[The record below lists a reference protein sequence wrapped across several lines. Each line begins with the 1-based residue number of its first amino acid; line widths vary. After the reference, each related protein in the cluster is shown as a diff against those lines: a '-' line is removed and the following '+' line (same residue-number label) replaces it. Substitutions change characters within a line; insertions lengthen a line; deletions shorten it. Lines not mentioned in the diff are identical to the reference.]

1 MSAMTDQTPAPR
13 KSTLPETA
21 EFADYMA
28 SGWDEPSDEIPAA
41 AEVAAFAVARRE
53 ALSALF
59 PGRRLI
65 VPAGEEV
72 VRSNDVEYAFRA
84 HSAFVHLTGW
94 GFGAVPGAVLEL
106 APRDGGHVATLYLPS
121 PAGPGSQEMF
131 TDHGRGEFWIG
142 PQPTIE
148 ELAAQ
153 FVIDTADLRDLPV
166 GAGDEL
172 EVGRSDELDRAVAE
186 LRLVK
191 DAFEIEQ
198 LHKAVDATSRGFDDM
213 IRALPD
219 AQKHP
224 RGERIVEGAFD
235 GRARVEGNGV
245 GYGSIVASG
254 GHACVL
260 HWWRNDGPVQPG
272 DLLLVDAGME
282 MDSCYTADITRTLPV
297 SGVFSQLQ
305 RQIYQAVLDA
315 ADAALAIVR
324 PGIAFHEIHD
334 AAMAVIATRL
344 DEWGLLP
351 VPAAQALL
359 PDQQQHRRYMVHG
372 TSHHLGLDVH
382 DCAQARHE
390 HYADGIVLPG
400 MVFTIEP
407 GLYFRE
413 DDLTVPSRYRG
424 IGVRI
429 EDDILVTAE
438 GSRNLSAGIPRTADD
453 VEAWVG
459 SLAEL
464 R

>member
-1 MSAMTDQTPAPR
+1 MTEQTPAPR
-13 KSTLPETA
+13 KSTLPATA
-21 EFADYMA
+21 EFAEYMA
-28 SGWDEPSDEIPAA
+28 SGWAEPSGEMPTAA
-41 AEVAAFAVARRE
+41 DVAAFAAARRQ

-65 VPAGEEV
+65 VPAGEEAM
-72 VRSNDVEYAFRA
+72 RSNDVEYAFRA
-84 HSAFVHLTGW
+84 NSAFVHLTGW
-94 GFGAVPGAVLEL
+94 GFGAVPGSVLEL
-106 APRDGGHVATLYLPS
+106 APRDGAHVATLYLPP

-297 SGVFSQLQ
+297 SGIFSQLQ
-305 RQIYQAVLDA
+305 RQIYQGVLDA
-315 ADAALAIVR
+315 ADAALSIVR

-334 AAMAVIATRL
+334 AAMAVIAARL
-344 DEWGLLP
+344 EEWGLLP
-351 VPAAQALL
+351 VPAAQALQ

>member
-1 MSAMTDQTPAPR
+1 MGTMTDQIPAPR
-13 KSTLPETA
+13 KSTLPATA
-21 EFADYMA
+21 EFAEYMA
-28 SGWDEPSDEIPAA
+28 SGWAQPSDEMPTAA
-41 AEVAAFAVARRE
+41 DVAVFTAARRQ

-65 VPAGEEV
+65 VPAGQEA

-94 GFGAVPGAVLEL
+94 GFGAVPGSVLEL
-106 APRDGGHVATLYLPS
+106 APRDDGHAATIYLPA
-121 PAGPGSQEMF
+121 PAGPGSREMF

-142 PQPTIE
+142 PQPTLE

-153 FVIDTADLRDLPV
+153 FVIGTADLGELPLLAEDDLQ
-166 GAGDEL
+166 
-172 EVGRSDELDRAVAE
+172 VGRSDELDRAVSE

-191 DAFEIEQ
+191 DEFEVGELQ
-198 LHKAVDATSRGFDDM
+198 NAVDGTSRGFDDI

-235 GRARVEGNGV
+235 ARARVEGNGV

-260 HWWRNDGPVQPG
+260 HWWRNDGPVEPG

-282 MDSCYTADITRTLPV
+282 MDSGYTADITRTLPV
-297 SGVFSQLQ
+297 SGIFSQLQ

-315 ADAALAIVR
+315 SDAALAIVR

-334 AAMAVIATRL
+334 AAMAVIAARL
-344 DEWGLLP
+344 EEWGLLP
-351 VPAAQALL
+351 VPAAQALQ
-359 PDQQQHRRYMVHG
+359 PDEQQHRRYMVHG
-372 TSHHLGLDVH
+372 TCHHLGLDVH

-390 HYADGIVLPG
+390 HYADGILLPG

-407 GLYFRE
+407 GLYFRD
-413 DDLTVPSRYRG
+413 DDLTVPSEYRG

-429 EDDILVTAE
+429 EDDILVTAD
-438 GSRNLSAGIPRTADD
+438 GGRNLSAGIPRTADD